1 MSEGFPMLN
10 RILLAAVALGV
21 VGVASPAWAAPLSVE
36 IEDHD
41 FTLDVPYWDG
51 AGGPWGVV
59 YDYNGAG
66 ADLIYLQSPV
76 PNHYVP
82 SYSYAGLLATL
93 LGGPAASAF
102 PYPVANSATSGGDL
116 ELTMSFT
123 TNDGP
128 YTAPGGDRFDISL
141 VGDSGHLIITGQI
154 FNQAMGPA
162 SAPLYPAAPL
172 PNDIVLLD
180 IDFTAVTLLA
190 RVGENRLFKVEGRGK
205 VNTLLGEPAAALGFD
220 LGEVMF
226 DFVAEVP
233 DAPIFTNPNYS
244 PSDNIVGTV
253 LGGIGGHAGVP
264 EPATLALVGLGLVA
278 TLVKRRRK

>member
-1 MSEGFPMLN
+1 MLN
-10 RILLAAVALGV
+10 RILLTAVALGV

-51 AGGPWGVV
+51 AGSPWGVV

-66 ADLIYLQSPV
+66 ADLIYLQSPA

-82 SYSYAGLLATL
+82 SYSYEGQVPTVQ
-93 LGGPAASAF
+93 GGPLASAF
-102 PYPVANSATSGGDL
+102 PYPVANSATFGGDL

-141 VGDSGHLIITGQI
+141 VGVGGVGHLIITGQI

-180 IDFTAVTLLA
+180 ITFDEVTLLA
-190 RVGENRLFKVEGRGK
+190 RVGENRLFKVEGQGK

-226 DFVAEVP
+226 DFVAEAP
-233 DAPIFTNPNYS
+233 DAPIFTYPNYS

-253 LGGIGGHAGVP
+253 LGGIGGHTGVP

-278 TLVKRRRK
+278 MLVRRRRK